1 MVLLTALT
9 LHRRVRYNGRM
20 LMVIYNL
27 IKAMFSS
34 PRGYFHMWITISNAG
49 AFFVFN
55 RRAIDDN
62 F

>member
-1 MVLLTALT
+1 MVRLTDLFQP
-9 LHRRVRYNGRM
+9 RRVRYNGRM

-34 PRGYFHMWITISNAG
+34 PRGYFHTWITISNAR

-55 RRAIDDN
+55 GGAYGRG
-62 F
+62 